1 MALSNLLG
9 IGKSVLNMF
18 YDMSGNN
25 KCQQLLKRV
34 EEYKKKAIEKDI
46 INYDN
51 FSYVVNN
58 VDKEIN
64 KFVTS
69 NNQEECDSITNDKI
83 NLLISKYAKE
93 YVNFNK
99 IVNSKNTQKSIK
111 SIKSINSRNTQNST
125 CTNAINKISQ
135 FKKLTLKT
143 ESNKS
148 NESNESNVYNE
159 SNVSNENT
167 ESKRIQL
174 TQKQLKNINLGTV
187 KFNNPFPNTA
197 NASICVDYFPGYI
210 DKLTTQVIK
219 NINNLEESVD
229 PIINIY
235 INSSDMKN
243 SIPFFYT
250 LVCKLLYNSDHNL
263 TEKTFKSINE
273 INQMS
278 EEGITRKIWEGV
290 QKILYY
296 QSIINNSIISD
307 MLLIPELNEND
318 KEALV
323 TLLEFIK
330 NNKSNL
336 KRSYF
341 YKINEFIMNL

>member
-1 MALSNLLG
+1 MAFSNLLG

-34 EEYKKKAIEKDI
+34 EECKNKAIAKDI

-58 VDKEIN
+58 VDTEIN

-69 NNQEECDSITNDKI
+69 NNQEECDSMTNDKI

-99 IVNSKNTQKSIK
+99 IVNSKKTQN
-111 SIKSINSRNTQNST
+111 SINSTNTRNNTST
-125 CTNAINKISQ
+125 NEIDQISQ

-143 ESNKS
+143 
-148 NESNESNVYNE
+148 E

-273 INQMS
+273 IYQMS
-278 EEGITRKIWEGV
+278 DEGITRKIWEGV

-296 QSIINNSIISD
+296 QSIINNSIISN
-307 MLLIPELNEND
+307 MLTIPELNEND

-341 YKINEFIMNL
+341 YKINEFIIKL